1 MVTSGQG
8 QATLECD
15 MNLQDIIMQAAGGGA
30 VEQLAGRF
38 GIDPNQAQSVVQ
50 ALLPAIQGGF
60 KQQAQTGGGIESI
73 LGGLVN
79 PDVHAGYIDNAAQ
92 VAAPEATAHGN
103 EILGQIFGSKD
114 VSRAVAGNA
123 AQSTGIDQALIQQML
138 PVITAMAAGALA
150 KGAAGA
156 GGAQAG
162 GGGGLL
168 GSVLGMVASA
178 AGGQQAG
185 GAQAGGVGGLAKML
199 DMDGDGNPLNDVMGM
214 LGKLTQR

>member
-1 MVTSGQG
+1 
-8 QATLECD
+8 

-30 VEQLAGRF
+30 VEQLAGKF
-38 GIDPNQAQSVVQ
+38 GINPTQAQSVVQ

-60 KQQAQTGGGIESI
+60 KQQAQAGGGIESI
-73 LGGLVN
+73 LGTLVN
-79 PDVHAGYIDNAAQ
+79 PAKHTGYVDDAAQ
-92 VAAPEATAHGN
+92 IVAPETTAQGN

-123 AQSTGIDQALIQQML
+123 AQSTGIDPAIIKQML
-138 PVITAMAAGALA
+138 PVVAAMAAGALA
-150 KGAAGA
+150 KGASAVPTG
-156 GGAQAG
+156 QA
-162 GGGGLL
+162 GGGLL
-168 GSVLGMVASA
+168 GSVLGMVAGA

-185 GAQAGGVGGLAKML
+185 SAQAGGVGGLAKML

>member
-1 MVTSGQG
+1 
-8 QATLECD
+8 

-30 VEQLAGRF
+30 VEQLAGKF
-38 GIDPNQAQSVVQ
+38 GINPAQAQSVVQ

-60 KQQAQTGGGIESI
+60 KQQAQAGGGIESI
-73 LGGLVN
+73 LGTLVN
-79 PDVHAGYIDNAAQ
+79 PAKHAGYVDDAAQ
-92 VAAPEATAHGN
+92 IVAPEATAQGN

-123 AQSTGIDQALIQQML
+123 AQSTGIDPAIIKQML
-138 PVITAMAAGALA
+138 PVIAAMAAGALA
-150 KGAAGA
+150 KGASASPAG
-156 GGAQAG
+156 QA

-178 AGGQQAG
+178 AGGQAATGQQAG
-185 GAQAGGVGGLAKML
+185 GLGGLASML